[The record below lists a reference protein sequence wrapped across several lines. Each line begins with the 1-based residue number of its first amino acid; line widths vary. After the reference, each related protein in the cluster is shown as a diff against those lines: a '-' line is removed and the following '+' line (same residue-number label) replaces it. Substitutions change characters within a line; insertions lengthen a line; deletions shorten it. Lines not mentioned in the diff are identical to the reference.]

1 MRKPLKSSLDTK
13 GAVSAEA
20 AIASAAVILL
30 FSVFLSLT
38 GYFITAAKAR
48 DYISSWLEEGTKV
61 MHATGIHVP
70 LVLKTGAGDIP
81 MIKNLR
87 ASGIAY
93 DGSLRVLAKYDYC
106 SVFGD
111 IGGTVSATGTLW
123 MGDGKS
129 LSDIPCV
136 WRKAPAARGRAI
148 EEIFGGNLP
157 EFFPVADI
165 YNEKASMVTSIVS
178 MDTTLDV
185 YETGFEIYTVML
197 EKASELADFKG
208 SSTSGTTIIGEE
220 IKYRKLLIVIPCN
233 PLSSV
238 QDEWL
243 WKALDQI
250 SNNGIAAEVK
260 RFQTAE

>member
-1 MRKPLKSSLDTK
+1 MRRPLKSPLDTR

-38 GYFITAAKAR
+38 GYFITAAKVR

-70 LVLKTGAGDIP
+70 LVLKTGSGHIP
-81 MIKNLR
+81 MVKNMR
-87 ASGIAY
+87 ASGVAY
-93 DGSLRVLAKYDYC
+93 DGSLRVVARYEYL

-111 IGGTVSATGTLW
+111 IEGMVSATGTLW
-123 MGDGKS
+123 MGDGRS

-136 WRKAPAARGRAI
+136 WRKTPAARGREI
-148 EEIFGGNLP
+148 EKVFGGNLP

-165 YNEKASMVTSIVS
+165 YNGATGMITSMVSI
-178 MDTTLDV
+178 DTTLDV
-185 YETGFEIYTVML
+185 YETGFEIYSVII
-197 EKASELADFKG
+197 EKGSELIDFKG
-208 SSTSGTTIIGEE
+208 SSTGKTTISAEE
-220 IKYRKLLIVIPCN
+220 IEYRKLLIIIPRN
-233 PLSSV
+233 PLSAA

-243 WKALDQI
+243 WKALEQI
-250 SNNGIAAEVK
+250 SKKGIEVEVK
-260 RFQTAE
+260 RFQTAG